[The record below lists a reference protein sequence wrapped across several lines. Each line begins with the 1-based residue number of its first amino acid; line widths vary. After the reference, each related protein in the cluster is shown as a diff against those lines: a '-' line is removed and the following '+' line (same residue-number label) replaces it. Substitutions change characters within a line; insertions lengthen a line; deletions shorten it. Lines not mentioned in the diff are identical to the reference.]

1 MSNAAD
7 YDMKDEAQTLLRA
20 ICNQSPYPL
29 DPFPAGTSN
38 ADTVSCKTKRLHP
51 PVSETT
57 YTAQRLHRTKLR
69 LAQGALARW
78 DPRTTA
84 ASPRLGR
91 GGHTNSRVEQGI
103 VPLRNS
109 AAEESGLQQKTI
121 ENTNLFEA
129 KA

>member
-7 YDMKDEAQTLLRA
+7 YDMKKEAQTLRRT
-20 ICNQSPYPL
+20 ICNQSPSHWTLSLQGLLMP
-29 DPFPAGTSN
+29 T
-38 ADTVSCKTKRLHP
+38 TVSCKTKRLHP

-84 ASPRLGR
+84 TSPRLGR
-91 GGHTNSRVEQGI
+91 GGCTNSRVEQGI

-109 AAEESGLQQKTI
+109 AAEESRLQPK
-121 ENTNLFEA
+121 N
-129 KA
+129 KKH